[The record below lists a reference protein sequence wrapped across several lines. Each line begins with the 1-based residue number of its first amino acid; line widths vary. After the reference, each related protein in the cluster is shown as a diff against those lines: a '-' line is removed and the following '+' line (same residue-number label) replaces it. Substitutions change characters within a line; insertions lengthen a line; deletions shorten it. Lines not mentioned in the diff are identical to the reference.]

1 MPVDPNYLHAD
12 TPHERTI
19 QRADYLYGC
28 NSVVTGD
35 SSPRGSPTTITA
47 QDGWYETVI
56 EGQPVRLPLYRRHTT
71 NWIAKLCGTTYPPVM
86 GPCAGC
92 ANRIQ
97 EQSNGNP

>member
-12 TPHERTI
+12 VPHEKTI
-19 QRADYLYGC
+19 QRGGYLYGC

-35 SSPRGSPTTITA
+35 SSPRGSPTTITV

-56 EGQPVRLPLYRRHTT
+56 EGQPVRLPLYRPHTT
-71 NWIAKLCGTTYPPVM
+71 HWIEKLCATEYPPVM

-92 ANRIQ
+92 ANRIE
-97 EQSNGNP
+97 EQANGNP